1 MTDNERGKAPTTSP
15 SASTAAPRD
24 LAAPSDP
31 RIARRARW
39 ASLVGTSLESYD
51 FYIYAYFAAFFVG
64 PLFFDPLGGF
74 GGTLAAFLSI
84 ALAFVIRP
92 VGAIIFGHIGD
103 RLGRRMTLIVTVTLM
118 GVATGL
124 IGVLPTYEQAGW
136 FGAAIL
142 VVLRLLQGISLG
154 GEWGGAVLI
163 ATEHESR
170 AKRAF
175 AAAMPQLGSPIGSIL
190 SAGAFIWLTLALT
203 NDEITEWAWRLP
215 FLTAIPLL
223 LVSLYLR
230 VTVTETPVFQA
241 VATTNKRVRVPLA
254 ELLKRQ
260 PVTIL
265 VAVGVALL
273 GIGSYSLMNTYTI
286 NYGVTQL
293 GFEYYQLLIATTIG
307 GLLQLVT
314 IPLFGAWATRIGSG
328 QVIAW
333 GALGTLLVAFPI
345 YFFLQFANFGV
356 LVAMMVI
363 GGILPTMSWAALGGI
378 FTELFDERYRYSA
391 LGFAYSLAAVVSG
404 FVPALTLTIG
414 ELSGNAWW
422 HPGVVLAAMSAITLV
437 SALIAIRMRVDRDED
452 DPAASRI
459 PAAAESTP

>member
-1 MTDNERGKAPTTSP
+1 MIQT
-15 SASTAAPRD
+15 
-24 LAAPSDP
+24 DP
-31 RIARRARW
+31 RMAKRARW

-92 VGAIIFGHIGD
+92 VGAILFGHIGD
-103 RLGRRMTLIVTVTLM
+103 RIGRRKTLIATVTLM

-136 FGAAIL
+136 LGGAIL
-142 VVLRLLQGISLG
+142 VLLRLLQGISLG
-154 GEWGGAVLI
+154 GEWGGAVLV
-163 ATEHESR
+163 ATEHESG

-190 SAGAFIWLTLALT
+190 SASAFIWLTFALT
-203 NDEITEWAWRLP
+203 NEQIAEWAWRIP

-230 VTVTETPVFQA
+230 IAITETPVFEE
-241 VATTNKRVRVPLA
+241 VRKQERRPKVPLLA
-254 ELLKRQ
+254 LLREQ
-260 PVTIL
+260 PLAIF
-265 VAVGVALL
+265 VAVTVAML

-286 NYGVTQL
+286 QYGVVQL
-293 GFEYYQLLIATTIG
+293 GFEYQQLLIATTIG

-314 IPLFGAWATRIGSG
+314 IPLFGAWAMRIGSTA
-328 QVIAW
+328 VVAW

-345 YFFLQFANFGV
+345 YYFLQFADFGV
-356 LVAMMVI
+356 LVGMMII
-363 GGILPTMSWAALGGI
+363 GGILPTMSWAALGGV
-378 FTELFDERYRYSA
+378 FSELFDERYRYSA
-391 LGFAYSLAAVVSG
+391 LGFSYSIAAVFAG
-404 FVPALTLTIG
+404 FVPAVTLAIG
-414 ELSGNAWW
+414 QATDNVWW
-422 HPGVVLAAMSAITLV
+422 HPGLVLAALSLVTLV
-437 SALIAIRMRVDRDED
+437 GALVARRIRVDSFQNE
-452 DPAASRI
+452 PVHTKA
-459 PAAAESTP
+459 

>member
-1 MTDNERGKAPTTSP
+1 MIQTDPKM
-15 SASTAAPRD
+15 
-24 LAAPSDP
+24 
-31 RIARRARW
+31 ARRARW

-84 ALAFVIRP
+84 ALAFIIRP
-92 VGAIIFGHIGD
+92 VGAILFGHIGD
-103 RLGRRMTLIVTVTLM
+103 RIGRRKTLILTVTMM

-136 FGAAIL
+136 LGGALL

-163 ATEHESR
+163 ATEHETG

-190 SAGAFIWLTLALT
+190 SATAFIWLTLALT
-203 NDEITEWAWRLP
+203 NEEISEWAWRLP

-223 LVSLYLR
+223 LISLYLR
-230 VTVTETPVFQA
+230 WAVAETPVFKA
-241 VATTNKRVRVPLA
+241 VVEQERRPRVPLLT
-254 ELLKRQ
+254 LLKAQ
-260 PVTIL
+260 PFAIF
-265 VAVGVALL
+265 VAVGVAIL

-286 NYGVTQL
+286 NYGVVEL
-293 GFEYYQLLIATTIG
+293 GFEYYELLIATTIG
-307 GLLQLVT
+307 GLLQLIT
-314 IPLFGAWATRIGSG
+314 IPLFGAWAMRIGSTA
-328 QVIAW
+328 VVAW

-345 YFFLQFANFGV
+345 YYYLQFADFRV
-356 LVAMMVI
+356 LVGMMII
-363 GGILPTMSWAALGGI
+363 GGILPTMSWAALGGVYS
-378 FTELFDERYRYSA
+378 ELFDERYRYSA
-391 LGFAYSLAAVVSG
+391 LGLAYSVAAVISG

-414 ELSGNAWW
+414 EATANAWW
-422 HPGVVLAAMSAITLV
+422 HPGVVLAGLALV
-437 SALIAIRMRVDRDED
+437 TLIATLQARRMQVPEGVAP
-452 DPAASRI
+452 DPD
-459 PAAAESTP
+459 PQESETLTVRA